1 MQFTTIFI
9 AATMA
14 VAASA
19 TCTKDCPTTT
29 QVDVS
34 PPAEETNAPTDI
46 YTAETL
52 DDTSLTEEADEHTE
66 TPDDN
71 ASPVEE
77 SNDSD
82 SDESTEKP
90 STCASSDCPPPAE
103 ETSTPDDAS
112 PAEENDKDTEAS
124 YDASPVE
131 GDDATYVVEALTEP
145 SKNTTAKTTTPS
157 KNSTV
162 DTTTPSKNA
171 TTKTTTP
178 SASNKTVTYDDTN
191 ILSSA
196 SSMTLSGAAILAAA
210 AAFL

>member
-131 GDDATYVVEALTEP
+131 GDELQYNCG
-145 SKNTTAKTTTPS
+145 KTTA
-157 KNSTV
+157 
-162 DTTTPSKNA
+162 PSKNA

>member
-34 PPAEETNAPTDI
+34 PPTEETNAPTGI

-52 DDTSLTEEADEHTE
+52 DATPLTEEADEHTE

-77 SNDSD
+77 NNDSD

-131 GDDATYVVEALTEP
+131 GDEEYIVEALIEP
-145 SKNTTAKTTTPS
+145 SKNTTAKTTTPF
-157 KNSTV
+157 KN
-162 DTTTPSKNA
+162 TTAKTTAPSKNA